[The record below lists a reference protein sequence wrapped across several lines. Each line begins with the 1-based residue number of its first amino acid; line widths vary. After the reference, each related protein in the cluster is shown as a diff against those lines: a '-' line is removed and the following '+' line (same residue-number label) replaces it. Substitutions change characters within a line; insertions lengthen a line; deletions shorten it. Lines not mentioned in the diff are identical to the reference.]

1 MTNIIEISSLI
12 PMEYANREKF
22 FLNENNEIQ
31 PIIDIVKKH
40 YSSIVFEGIDGKTE
54 AGRKAIKKIAAEL
67 KKKIDEIDNAGKEF
81 ASILK
86 AKPKLIDATRKKI
99 RDDLGALYEE
109 IRRPVVEYE
118 AEQNRIKAEEEARIE
133 AQRRAEQE
141 ELERLRAEKEQ
152 RDREFQVA
160 QEAAAQAKLEAD
172 NRVKEAELALQRE
185 REENAR
191 KEQERQA
198 EIQKLKE
205 DEERRN
211 TDVEHKRSINRKVI
225 TDFCNSGIAE
235 EIAITVLKLIV
246 GNKISNITINY

>member
-1 MTNIIEISSLI
+1 M
-12 PMEYANREKF
+12 
-22 FLNENNEIQ
+22 
-31 PIIDIVKKH
+31 
-40 YSSIVFEGIDGKTE
+40 
-54 AGRKAIKKIAAEL
+54 
-67 KKKIDEIDNAGKEF
+67 
-81 ASILK
+81 
-86 AKPKLIDATRKKI
+86 
-99 RDDLGALYEE
+99 YEE

-152 RDREFQVA
+152 RDREYQVA
-160 QEAAAQAKLEAD
+160 QKAAAQAKLEAD
-172 NRVKEAELALQRE
+172 NRVKEAELALQRAH
-185 REENAR
+185 EENTR

-225 TDFCNSGIAE
+225 TDFCNSGITE
-235 EIAITVLKLIV
+235 ETAIAVLKLIV